1 MIFGKALELLQ
12 KSENRSGRL
21 KLFKNKHKYTIM
33 FKNLVITCFLG
44 LSAVVLGAFGAHA
57 LKDSLSIDQMQS
69 FETAVRYQMFHTIV
83 LLFVNTY
90 EGFTVKQKNT
100 ISYLLFFGVLFFSG
114 SIYLIQTTSVTAKSI
129 WFITPL
135 GGLFFIMSW
144 LSMIFVFLKEIL
156 NDSKK
161 N

>member
-1 MIFGKALELLQ
+1 MFRTNI
-12 KSENRSGRL
+12 L

-33 FKNLVITCFLG
+33 FKNLVIACFLG